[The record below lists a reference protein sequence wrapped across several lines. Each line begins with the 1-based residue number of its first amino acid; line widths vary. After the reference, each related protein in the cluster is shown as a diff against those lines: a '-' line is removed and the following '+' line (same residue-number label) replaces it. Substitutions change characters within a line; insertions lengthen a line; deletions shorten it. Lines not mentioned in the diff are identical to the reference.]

1 MKDDE
6 ILKQE
11 LDELSNKAADAAEE
25 LCEIFRAF
33 DKIDA
38 GKPEGEEETTKYNQ
52 YLFELDRRRA
62 LILRRILIEFGG
74 FLYL

>member
-1 MKDDE
+1 MKEDE
-6 ILKQE
+6 ILQQE
-11 LDELSNKAADAAEE
+11 LDALSDDAVAAADK
-25 LCEIFRAF
+25 LCEVFRAF

-38 GKPEGEEETTKYNQ
+38 GKPTEEEAKKYHEF
-52 YLFELDRRRA
+52 LFEVDRRRA

>member
-6 ILKQE
+6 LLKQE
-11 LDELSNKAADAAEE
+11 LDELSDRAIAAADE

-33 DKIDA
+33 DSID
-38 GKPEGEEETTKYNQ
+38 KGEPIDEEMLKYNQ
-52 YLFELDRRRA
+52 YLYEADRRRA